1 MGETKSHRRHWLRGI
16 RAHWWA
22 WLGVDLLS
30 PASSFQRAKALP
42 SSAAARISNSCANDV
57 RGMFRALSVGMSEA
71 AAAEK
76 PPAPAGG
83 NKMLLLLVLVVNVL
97 IAGGLAYVV
106 ISGQKNAA
114 AKPAA
119 GHGEG
124 HGEAEAEEEPEHE
137 EASDGHGAKKGP
149 SKFGPLVEVGTFVAN
164 LTAPNGAS
172 RYAKVGLHVEA
183 TNDDAKLKVEAAI
196 VPIRNEALMYLSGLQ
211 ADQAIGQEKI
221 KALQDELLK
230 RLGALVGK
238 NTIRRVYFSEFVI
251 Q

>member
-1 MGETKSHRRHWLRGI
+1 
-16 RAHWWA
+16 
-22 WLGVDLLS
+22 
-30 PASSFQRAKALP
+30 
-42 SSAAARISNSCANDV
+42 
-57 RGMFRALSVGMSEA
+57 
-71 AAAEK
+71 
-76 PPAPAGG
+76 
-83 NKMLLLLVLVVNVL
+83 MLLLVVLVFNVL

-106 ISGQKNAA
+106 LSGQKNAA
-114 AKPAA
+114 AAKPAG

-124 HGEAEAEEEPEHE
+124 HGEEAEAEGGGEEHE
-137 EASDGHGAKKGP
+137 EPAEEESSGHGKKSS

-183 TNDDAKLKVEAAI
+183 ANEDAKVKIEAAI

-221 KALQDELLK
+221 RALQEELLK
-230 RLGALVGK
+230 RLTALVGR

>member
-1 MGETKSHRRHWLRGI
+1 
-16 RAHWWA
+16 
-22 WLGVDLLS
+22 
-30 PASSFQRAKALP
+30 
-42 SSAAARISNSCANDV
+42 
-57 RGMFRALSVGMSEA
+57 MFRALSGGMSEA

-76 PPAPAGG
+76 PAAPAGS
-83 NKMLLLLVLVVNVL
+83 NKLLLLVVLVFNVL

-106 ISGQKNAA
+106 INGQKQAA
-114 AKPAA
+114 VVKPAA
-119 GHGEG
+119 EG
-124 HGEAEAEEEPEHE
+124 HAEEAEAEGGGEEHE
-137 EASDGHGAKKGP
+137 EPAEESSGHGKKTS
-149 SKFGPLVEVGTFVAN
+149 SKFGPLVDIGTFVAN

-183 TNDDAKLKVEAAI
+183 ANEDAKAKIEAAI

-221 KALQDELLK
+221 RALQEELLK
-230 RLGALVGK
+230 RLTALVGR

>member
-1 MGETKSHRRHWLRGI
+1 
-16 RAHWWA
+16 
-22 WLGVDLLS
+22 
-30 PASSFQRAKALP
+30 
-42 SSAAARISNSCANDV
+42 
-57 RGMFRALSVGMSEA
+57 
-71 AAAEK
+71 
-76 PPAPAGG
+76 
-83 NKMLLLLVLVVNVL
+83 MLLLLVLVINVL
-97 IAGGLAYVV
+97 MAGGLAYVV

-114 AKPAA
+114 AGAKPA
-119 GHGEG
+119 GEHGEG
-124 HGEAEAEEEPEHE
+124 HGEAEAASGGEEHE
-137 EASDGHGAKKGP
+137 AEESGDGHGPKKGS

-230 RLGALVGK
+230 RLTALVGR

>member
-1 MGETKSHRRHWLRGI
+1 
-16 RAHWWA
+16 
-22 WLGVDLLS
+22 
-30 PASSFQRAKALP
+30 
-42 SSAAARISNSCANDV
+42 
-57 RGMFRALSVGMSEA
+57 MSEA

-76 PPAPAGG
+76 PSAPAGG

-97 IAGGLAYVV
+97 IAGGLGYVV
-106 ISGQKNAA
+106 LSGQKNAAA

-124 HGEAEAEEEPEHE
+124 HGEADAEEEPAE
-137 EASDGHGAKKGP
+137 EESGGHAKKGS
-149 SKFGPLVEVGTFVAN
+149 SKFGPLVEIGTFVAN

-183 TNDDAKLKVEAAI
+183 TSDDAKLKVEAAI

-221 KALQDELLK
+221 RLLQEELLK
-230 RLGALVGK
+230 RVGALVGK